1 MTNQE
6 ILYCILGMFIVSYV
20 PRVLPP
26 FILAKTR
33 LSPVMERWLRYVPT
47 SVFGALV
54 FSEIFI
60 SEGGLN
66 FNLGNVNLMT
76 SLAVLAVAVK
86 TKSLGYSIVVGVSLF
101 WLFKNVALF

>member
-1 MTNQE
+1 MVDSV
-6 ILYCILGMFIVSYV
+6 ILLCIAGMSLVSYL

-33 LSPVMERWLRYVPT
+33 FSPVAERWLKYVPT

-60 SEGGLN
+60 DGDKLN
-66 FNLGNVNLMT
+66 FGWDNVNLIA
-76 SLAVLAVAVK
+76 SLIVLWVAAK
-86 TKSLGYSIVVGVSLF
+86 TKSLGKSIVVGVTAYWILKR
-101 WLFKNVALF
+101 LL

>member
-1 MTNQE
+1 MTSQE
-6 ILYCILGMFIVSYV
+6 ILYCILGMCAVSYV

-33 LSPVMERWLRYVPT
+33 LSPLVERWLRYVPT

-60 SEGGLN
+60 DGSRLN
-66 FNLGNVNLMT
+66 FSLGNVNLIT
-76 SLAVLAVAVK
+76 SLIVLTVAVR
-86 TKSLGYSIVVGVSLF
+86 TRSLGYSIVVGVSVF
-101 WLFKNVALF
+101 WMLKNVILI